1 MSCSLFGDEEP
12 SAERNFVEP
21 ALTASVRGSVAVSGA
36 APGVFRKSSARTA
49 LPSLNG
55 VSYSVVASGGGRTY
69 KEDVD
74 AENLSFSFG
83 ELSVGEGGTEYTI
96 TATGKS
102 GGVAVLF
109 GKVTETLRPGDA
121 FFCEVP
127 VKPDMKSG
135 TGSVSLEIDVS
146 ETEIKSCAIELD
158 GDSVSSCQVD
168 SDEKIL
174 FEKTLDSGCYDA
186 VFSFYSTADSSSAD
200 GVLLYEFRESLHV
213 CKSLVTDSWF
223 GSSSYIADGKCV
235 ITKALVEKFAL
246 SRIYVSSR
254 KEDSKETG
262 TRAEPYKSIA
272 RAMGALMDSGTDY
285 MILVDGTL
293 EGAQEI
299 PSAITTA
306 KARSITIQG
315 ANGLDAGGMPKDSL
329 NGKNEG
335 TTLKISS
342 SVPVTIKNLK
352 ITGGNAEKGG
362 GIYNKK
368 KLTLLSGCVVTG
380 NTAEYGAGIY
390 NDDGLILNGA
400 SIESNASTTYGGGIY
415 NKKEL
420 TLSTGCVVSGNIATY
435 GGGVYNESKLILNG
449 ATIESNKALSSG
461 GGIYNSPTAKA
472 YVYGSTN
479 IKSNKGT
486 GTNNKGGAVFNTNS
500 NSSAAS
506 IYLGY
511 NEKGEKVAWSG
522 EISGNTA
529 DTGNAIYSAAGTTI
543 KFDSGTIKNN
553 TTTSNEGIFLMGT
566 GTLEISGSAKID
578 STNPVYFWPYG
589 SENTYP
595 TFKVTGSLSAESVA
609 TFMMKSDS
617 WKRKQTIL
625 TAGDGVTLTKEI
637 ADKFSFTEDGW
648 ELIVAS
654 DGKSAYMDSPIYVA
668 GSEGRKVCTV
678 AGDDTNGNGSKSK
691 PYATI
696 DKATLL
702 VKNVNIDYTILIDGT
717 LSSGQ
722 QIQATSFTAAS
733 LTIKGTST
741 SAKIDGGG
749 IAPALTIEKQ
759 SLPITILSLNLSNGK
774 TDKGGGIHI
783 PNTGTKLTLGDGTV
797 DNIVVLIDNTGTE
810 GGGIYNAGILIIKDH
825 VWVRNNNETFTNS
838 NADAA
843 GGGIYNTGTLTMEG
857 GQICKNESG
866 VSGGTRGDGGGVFNE
881 GTFYFK
887 GGRIYNNIAWNRG
900 GGIYNNG
907 GTVFMSGSALLGS
920 VEVNN
925 VEITSAATG
934 EINRSNLACSSGG
947 GIYSAGES
955 GVYVGYTDKDTADP
969 DFTGG
974 ICFNYAKNDGGGI
987 YGTSADVT
995 IKIAEGSISYNGA
1008 GGNGGGIYNQK
1019 TLEITNGTFK
1029 GNSAAGGYGGG
1040 IYNISE
1046 MTLQGG
1052 TISGNTATGRSAV
1065 GAGVFTGKSGSVF
1078 TMTGGEITGNKLVNN
1093 NTSTASYTSGGG
1105 GVGMGTYSSGSTTP
1119 SAGSFKMTGGKIH
1132 GNSVEKTDDAFSGQT
1147 VGGSGVY
1154 VVKKN
1159 TASFSIG
1166 ADAYIYDDDVYLEDG
1181 RTITILSNL
1190 TKHTTS
1196 DMLTITPASYSVG
1209 TAVIENNSYLA
1220 ANYSKFAVSDA
1231 AWGISSSGVLAQ
1243 YVTSS
1248 NIAASLSSLSANSKS
1263 SPHNLV
1269 VYATSKAD
1277 FETINT
1283 ALRANSDKYVSITLV
1298 CPGLTELPE
1307 LKNDNGTG
1315 AFYKCTTIVE
1325 VTLPEGFTTI
1335 GRCAFN
1341 GCENLSTLNLP
1352 STLKSTTYRDINGCS
1367 SLTSLTLPEGL
1378 ESIGSQSLAHS
1389 GITSITIPENVYFV
1403 DYDAFCQTNPTLQSI
1418 IVVSENQYYKDIDG
1432 VLYNKSGTLLSC
1444 CPAAKTGEL
1453 VIQDE
1458 VTKIGSYSCYCGKIT
1473 SLTIP
1478 SSVTQ
1483 IGSNAFRY
1491 CSQLATITFT
1501 GTKAQWNAIT
1511 KGSDWR
1517 SSTAAT
1523 KVTCSDGEVDF

>member
-1 MSCSLFGDEEP
+1 MS
-12 SAERNFVEP
+12 
-21 ALTASVRGSVAVSGA
+21 
-36 APGVFRKSSARTA
+36 
-49 LPSLNG
+49 
-55 VSYSVVASGGGRTY
+55 Y
-69 KEDVD
+69 
-74 AENLSFSFG
+74 
-83 ELSVGEGGTEYTI
+83 
-96 TATGKS
+96 
-102 GGVAVLF
+102 
-109 GKVTETLRPGDA
+109 
-121 FFCEVP
+121 
-127 VKPDMKSG
+127 
-135 TGSVSLEIDVS
+135 
-146 ETEIKSCAIELD
+146 
-158 GDSVSSCQVD
+158 
-168 SDEKIL
+168 
-174 FEKTLDSGCYDA
+174 
-186 VFSFYSTADSSSAD
+186 
-200 GVLLYEFRESLHV
+200 
-213 CKSLVTDSWF
+213 
-223 GSSSYIADGKCV
+223 
-235 ITKALVEKFAL
+235 
-246 SRIYVSSR
+246 
-254 KEDSKETG
+254 
-262 TRAEPYKSIA
+262 
-272 RAMGALMDSGTDY
+272 
-285 MILVDGTL
+285 
-293 EGAQEI
+293 
-299 PSAITTA
+299 
-306 KARSITIQG
+306 
-315 ANGLDAGGMPKDSL
+315 
-329 NGKNEG
+329 
-335 TTLKISS
+335 
-342 SVPVTIKNLK
+342 
-352 ITGGNAEKGG
+352 
-362 GIYNKK
+362 
-368 KLTLLSGCVVTG
+368 
-380 NTAEYGAGIY
+380 
-390 NDDGLILNGA
+390 
-400 SIESNASTTYGGGIY
+400 
-415 NKKEL
+415 
-420 TLSTGCVVSGNIATY
+420 
-435 GGGVYNESKLILNG
+435 
-449 ATIESNKALSSG
+449 
-461 GGIYNSPTAKA
+461 
-472 YVYGSTN
+472 
-479 IKSNKGT
+479 
-486 GTNNKGGAVFNTNS
+486 GGAVYNA
-500 NSSAAS
+500 SSL
-506 IYLGY
+506 YLGF
-511 NEKGEKVAWSG
+511 NEEKEKTAWSG
-522 EISGNTA
+522 EFSGNTA
-529 DTGNAIYSAAGTTI
+529 SQGSAIWSAGGASI
-543 KFDSGTIKNN
+543 CFDSGTIKNN
-553 TTTSNEGIFLMGT
+553 VSSAKWGILLMGT
-566 GTLEISGSAKID
+566 GSLEISGGSRID
-578 STNPVYFWPYG
+578 ATDPVYFCPYG
-589 SENTYP
+589 AENTFP
-595 TFKVTGSLSAESVA
+595 TFKVSGELSGESPVA
-609 TFMMKSDS
+609 TFIMKYGF
-617 WKRKQTIL
+617 WKRGQTIL
-625 TAGDGVTLTKEI
+625 TAGDGVTLTKDI
-637 ADKFSFTEDGW
+637 TKKFSFTEEGW
-648 ELIVAS
+648 ELVPAS
-654 DGKSAYMDSPIYVA
+654 DGKSAYMNSPIYVA
-668 GSEGRKVCTV
+668 GSEGRKVCTK
-678 AGDDTNGNGSKSK
+678 AGDDTSGTGSKSN
-691 PYATI
+691 PYATVE
-696 DKATLL
+696 KACGELT
-702 VKNVNIDYTILIDGT
+702 NSTINYTIYIDGT
-717 LSSGQ
+717 VTGVQKIPSTISA
-722 QIQATSFTAAS
+722 ATLTMQGKEAVAEIDAS
-733 LTIKGTST
+733 QNG
-741 SAKIDGGG
+741 
-749 IAPALTIEKQ
+749 PALTISAENI
-759 SLPITILSLNLSNGK
+759 PITILKLKIKNGK
-774 TDKGGGIHI
+774 TDFRGGGIHI

-810 GGGIYNAGILIIKDH
+810 GGGIYNAGILTIKDH